1 MKPEEFVRRVCAG
14 LPHGRLLVC
23 VSGGADSMALLHACV
38 RGGRDCV
45 AVHCDFHLRG
55 EESERDR
62 RFVEKECARLCV
74 RLTVEHFD
82 VPAYQR
88 EFGVSLEM
96 ACRDLRYAAFRRI
109 ADVEDCVR
117 IVVAHNRD
125 DNDETMLLN
134 LFRGTGVAGL
144 CGMSADKG
152 RVCRP
157 MLEISRE
164 EIEEFMRRTGNGFIT
179 DSSNLTSDFKRNFIR
194 RELMPLIASRWPG
207 ISKSLARTRRNMQEC
222 RTVCDASLSG
232 WLESM
237 TPGYMSA
244 EIYGAVPSRSML
256 LADWLSGHGVS
267 PTQID
272 EMAEDL
278 RPGHRW
284 RLRDAEVAMSRDG
297 LHLYPLDGEAAPP
310 EFEVERLEL
319 TDEVMRLVRANRGEK
334 VLYYSGGET
343 LAFRTPRPGERMAPM
358 GMKGTKLVSDL
369 LREGG
374 VDVAM
379 RARYQVCVDER
390 DRVIWMPGVKRSRH
404 LGVRPA
410 VDRYVFRLTLKISR

>member
-1 MKPEEFVRRVCAG
+1 MKPEEFVRRVCKG
-14 LPHGRLLVC
+14 LPQGRLLVC

-38 RGGRDCV
+38 SGGRECM

-62 RFVEKECARLCV
+62 RFVEQECARLGVC
-74 RLTVEHFD
+74 LKVEHFD

-109 ADVEDCVR
+109 ADSEGCVR

-144 CGMSADKG
+144 CGMSADNG
-152 RVCRP
+152 SVCRP
-157 MLEISRE
+157 LLETSRG
-164 EIEEFMRRTGNGFIT
+164 EIEEFMRRTGNGYIT

-194 RELMPLIASRWPG
+194 RELMPLIAGRWPG
-207 ISKSLARTRRNMQEC
+207 IGKSLARTRRNMQEC
-222 RTVCDASLSG
+222 RSVCDDTIAA
-232 WLESM
+232 WIESIDSDFL
-237 TPGYMSA
+237 SA
-244 EIYGAVPSRSML
+244 EVYGAVSSRAML
-256 LADWLSGHGVS
+256 LTEWLRGHGVS
-267 PTQID
+267 PSQID
-272 EMAEDL
+272 EMSEGL
-278 RPGHRW
+278 RPGCSW
-284 RLRDAEVAMSRDG
+284 RLRDVEVCMCREG
-297 LHLYPLDGEAAPP
+297 LRLYPLDGDEVTP
-310 EFEVERLEL
+310 EFEVERLDL
-319 TDEVMRLVRANRGEK
+319 TDEVMDLVRANRDEK

-343 LAFRTPRPGERMAPM
+343 LGFRPPRAGERMAPM

-374 VDVAM
+374 VDVAL
-379 RARYQVCVDER
+379 RARCQVCVDAL
-390 DRVIWMPGVKRSRH
+390 DRVIWIPGVKRSRH
-404 LGVRPA
+404 LAVRPG
-410 VDRYVFRLTLKISR
+410 VDTHVFRLSLKS

>member
-1 MKPEEFVRRVCAG
+1 MKPEEFVRRVCAS
-14 LPHGRLLVC
+14 LPQGRLLVC

-62 RFVEKECARLCV
+62 CFVETECARLGV

-109 ADVEDCVR
+109 ADAEGCVR

-144 CGMSADKG
+144 CGMSADNG
-152 RVCRP
+152 VVCRP
-157 MLEISRE
+157 MLDISRA
-164 EIEEFMRRTGNGFIT
+164 EIEEFMRGTGNGFIT
-179 DSSNLTSDFKRNFIR
+179 DSSNLTSAFKRNFIR
-194 RELMPLIASRWPG
+194 RELLPLIATRWPG
-207 ISKSLARTRRNMQEC
+207 IGKSLCRTRRNMQEC
-222 RTVCDASLSG
+222 RSVCDDTIAG
-232 WLESM
+232 WIESVDSDF
-237 TPGYMSA
+237 MSA
-244 EIYGAVPSRSML
+244 EVYGTVSSRAML
-256 LADWLSGHGVS
+256 LTEWLRGHGAS
-267 PTQID
+267 PSQID
-272 EMAEDL
+272 EMSEGL
-278 RPGHRW
+278 RPGRSW
-284 RLRDAEVAMSRDG
+284 RLRDVEVCMCREG
-297 LHLYPLDGEAAPP
+297 LRLYPCGGEEAAL
-310 EFEVERLEL
+310 EFEIERMDL
-319 TDEVMRLVRANRGEK
+319 TDEAMSLVRANRDEK

-343 LAFRTPRPGERMAPM
+343 LSFREPRVGERMAPM

-374 VDVAM
+374 IDVAL
-379 RARYQVCVDER
+379 RSRCQVCVDAQ
-390 DRVIWMPGVKRSRH
+390 DRVIWIPGVKRSRY
-404 LGVRPA
+404 LAVRPG
-410 VDRYVFRLTLKISR
+410 VDSYVFRLTLKS